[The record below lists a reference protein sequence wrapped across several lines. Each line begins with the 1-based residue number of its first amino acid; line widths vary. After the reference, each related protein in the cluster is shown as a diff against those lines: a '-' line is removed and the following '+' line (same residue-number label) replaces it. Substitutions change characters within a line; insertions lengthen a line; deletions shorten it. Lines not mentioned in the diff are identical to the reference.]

1 MKRRPRNSKL
11 IAEINI
17 APFTD
22 VILVLLIVFIVTTP
36 LIYRSSIK
44 IALPRVSNNQQ
55 PLETKDINVSITSTG
70 DIYLNNEKFNLKL
83 DLDVFKFKL
92 KHMMKSYNDPAI
104 IINGDRNVKYDYVV
118 QVIDAATASASIL
131 TTAACGFDDAS
142 SRSGGG
148 PTSGR

>member
-55 PLETKDINVSITSTG
+55 PLETKDINVSITSVG

-118 QVIDAATASASIL
+118 QVIDAASKVGIKHLVLATE
-131 TTAACGFDDAS
+131 FK
-142 SRSGGG
+142 R
-148 PTSGR
+148 

>member
-1 MKRRPRNSKL
+1 MRRRQRNSKL

-22 VILVLLIVFIVTTP
+22 VILVLLIVFMVTTP

-55 PLETKDINVSITSTG
+55 PLESRDIFVSITSG
-70 DIYLNNEKFNLKL
+70 GEVYLDKEKYNLKL
-83 DLDVFKFKL
+83 DLDIFKFKL
-92 KHMMKSYNDPAI
+92 KHLMKSYKDPAI

-118 QVIDAATASASIL
+118 QVIDAASKAGIKHLIL
-131 TTAACGFDDAS
+131 ATEFKH
-142 SRSGGG
+142 
-148 PTSGR
+148 

>member
-1 MKRRPRNSKL
+1 MRRQQRNSKL

-55 PLETKDINVSITSTG
+55 LSETKDINVNITANG
-70 DIYLNNEKFNLKL
+70 EVFLENERYNLRLDADIFR
-83 DLDVFKFKL
+83 FKL
-92 KHMMKSYNDPAI
+92 KNIMKTYSDPAI
-104 IINGDRNVKYDYVV
+104 IINGDRNVRYDYVV
-118 QVIDAATASASIL
+118 QVIDAASKVGIKHLIL
-131 TTAACGFDDAS
+131 STELK
-142 SRSGGG
+142 R
-148 PTSGR
+148 